1 MEATIERK
9 QTAFRLS
16 KDLIERLK
24 QLAKQENKSLNSIV
38 ERALIE
44 VAYHTPNAET
54 VAAIEEAES
63 GKELDTLDLDNLKG
77 YIASL

>member
-54 VAAIEEAES
+54 IAAIEEAES